1 MPATYVSGT
10 APGALPLVGHA
21 WPLMRRPLD
30 FLRSLPAHG
39 DLVEI
44 RLGSV
49 PAYVPCHPDLLR
61 QVLFDDRTFD
71 KGGAFFTRFRD
82 VVGNGLGSC
91 EHRDHRRQ
99 RRLVQPSFHR
109 TRLEGYAEVMAD
121 EAARLSASWSG
132 GRVVDVFPA
141 MFGLALRTVTRTLFS
156 AHLAEE
162 EVARL
167 QDSFR
172 VALGGLFRRM
182 FVPGPV
188 QRLPLPANRRY
199 ARALADLHGTVD
211 RLVTAYRRGGQDH
224 GDLLSTLIAAREED
238 GRGGLTDAEIHDQV
252 TTMVFGGSETVA
264 ATLTWSLYALA
275 RHPEAARE
283 LHAELDAVLGDRA
296 VTPADLPHLPRTGQV
311 VTESL
316 RLYPPAWLFTRVTT
330 APVELAGRRL
340 PPGTTIVVSPPV
352 VHHSPAVHLCPAEFR
367 PARWP
372 ADQPGR
378 PPRDGFA
385 IFGVGARKCVGDVYA
400 MTEATL
406 TLATLCHRWRMECAP
421 GTDARPRPLSTVQS
435 PRRLLMRLSERGPD
449 AARRAARP
457 CGTCG

>member
-49 PAYVPCHPDLLR
+49 PAYVPCHPGLLR

-71 KGGAFFTRFRD
+71 KGGPFFTRLRD
-82 VVGNGLGSC
+82 IVGNGLGSC

-109 TRLEGYAEVMAD
+109 ARLEGYAAVMAD
-121 EAARLSASWSG
+121 EAARLSASWHDG
-132 GRVVDVFPA
+132 LVVDVFPA
-141 MFGLALRTVTRTLFS
+141 MFGLTLRTVTRTLFS
-156 AHLAEE
+156 AHLAEDD
-162 EVARL
+162 VARL
-167 QDSFR
+167 QDSFGI
-172 VALGGLFRRM
+172 ALSGLFRRM
-182 FVPGPV
+182 FVPAPV

-199 ARALADLHGTVD
+199 ERALAGLHDTVD
-211 RLVTAYRRGGQDH
+211 RLVAAYRRGGQDH
-224 GDLLSTLIAAREED
+224 GDLLSTLIAAREDD
-238 GRGGLTDAEIHDQV
+238 GRGGLTDAEVHDQV
-252 TTMVFGGSETVA
+252 MTMVFGGSETMA

-275 RHPEAARE
+275 RHPEAARD
-283 LHAELDAVLGDRA
+283 LHAELDAVLGGRA
-296 VTPADLPHLPRTGQV
+296 VTPADLPHLPRTGQT

-330 APVELAGRRL
+330 APVEMAGRRL
-340 PPGTTIVVSPPV
+340 PSGTTMVVSPPV
-352 VHHSPAVHLCPAEFR
+352 VHHSPAVHLRPGEFR
-367 PARWP
+367 PARW
-372 ADQPGR
+372 AAEQPGR
-378 PPRDGFA
+378 PPREGFA
-385 IFGVGARKCVGDVYA
+385 IFGAGARKCIGDVYA

-406 TLATLCHRWRMECAP
+406 ALATLCHRWRMDFAP
-421 GTDARPRPLSTVQS
+421 GADTRPPALATVHY
-435 PRRLLMRLSERGPD
+435 PRRLLMRLSER
-449 AARRAARP
+449 RRAAA
-457 CGTCG
+457 